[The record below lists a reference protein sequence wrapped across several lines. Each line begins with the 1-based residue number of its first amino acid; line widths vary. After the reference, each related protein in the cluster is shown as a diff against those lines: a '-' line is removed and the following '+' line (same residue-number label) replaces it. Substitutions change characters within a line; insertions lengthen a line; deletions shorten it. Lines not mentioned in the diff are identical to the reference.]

1 MNRFLLRDTANVMSD
16 ALDSTREFLAAHA
29 PFDQLEADALE
40 FLLPRLESR
49 FYERGARITDPEAGP
64 AQRFHIIRQGRI
76 RGENPSED
84 EQLSG
89 KAWELIP
96 GECFPIGALLGRR
109 AVHTVHRAAED
120 TVCLELSLED
130 FDRLRTRSRV
140 FNDFCTRR
148 LANLLDRL
156 QQGLDTLSTHD
167 AAGAGPLNTPLAL
180 RLARNPVTCPPHS
193 RLREALTTMRDAS
206 VGSIVAVDGEQR
218 PVGIFTLHDLLA
230 RVVLA
235 EVDLDTPV
243 EAVMTPDPVA
253 LEESAPGFE
262 GIEAMTQYGM
272 THLCVVRDGRLV
284 GVLGERDLLAR
295 QPLTLDGLVRDIR
308 RAEDVAT
315 IAERLQQVPRLIEA
329 VIGQGAEAD
338 QVLRLIT
345 RLNEHATR
353 RILALLRPEYAIE
366 GIDFTWLAFG
376 SQAREEQALI
386 TDQDNGILF
395 DAGSDTEDAVRERLL
410 PYARAVNQALA
421 ECGFTLCPGNIMA
434 GNPECCLSAPE
445 WEQRFTRWI
454 EQGTPEHLL
463 KSTIFFDLRAVDG
476 DPGPVEALRTRLL
489 QKTAFNSRFR
499 RQMAANQQMFR
510 PPLGLFGEIK
520 SGADGVDVK
529 KQGLTPFV
537 DAARLIALGAELPA
551 TRTHERLDQAV
562 SADVMRATDV
572 QDYHAAL
579 RYLQM
584 LRLRAQQKALREG
597 NDDNRIRPEELGA
610 LEGRILKESF
620 RQARKLQRQLEVQ
633 YQL

>member
-1 MNRFLLRDTANVMSD
+1 MTD
-16 ALDSTREFLAAHA
+16 ALDSTREFLGAHA
-29 PFDQLEADALE
+29 PFDQLELDALE

-49 FYERGARITDPEAGP
+49 FYARGARITDPEAGP
-64 AQRFHIIRQGRI
+64 ARRFHIIRQGRI
-76 RGENPSED
+76 RGETPSED

-120 TVCLELSLED
+120 TVCLELDLED
-130 FDRLRTRSRV
+130 FDRLRSRSRV

-156 QQGLDTLSTHD
+156 QQGLDTLSSRDGGT
-167 AAGAGPLNTPLAL
+167 AGQLNTPLAL
-180 RLARNPVTCPPHS
+180 RIARGPVTCRPDT
-193 RLREALTTMRDAS
+193 RLRDVLTTMRDER
-206 VGSIVAVDGEQR
+206 VGSVVAVDHEQR

-230 RVVLA
+230 RVALEDVG
-235 EVDLDTPV
+235 LDT
-243 EAVMTPDPVA
+243 ALDGVMTPDPVA

-262 GIEAMTQYGM
+262 GIEAMTEHGM

-284 GVLGERDLLAR
+284 GVLGERDLLTS
-295 QPLTLDGLVRDIR
+295 QPLTLDGLVREIR
-308 RAEDVAT
+308 RADSVAA
-315 IAERLQQVPRLIEA
+315 IAERLRQVPRLIEA
-329 VIGQGAEAD
+329 VVGQGAEAD

-353 RILALLRPEYAIE
+353 RVLALLRPQYEAIE

-376 SQAREEQALI
+376 SQAREEQALV

-395 DAGSDTEDAVRERLL
+395 DAEKSDTDAIRQRLL
-410 PYARAVNQALA
+410 PYAKAVNEALA
-421 ECGFTLCPGNIMA
+421 ECGFMLCPGNIMA
-434 GNPECCLSAPE
+434 GNPECCLSGPE
-445 WEQRFTRWI
+445 WDRRFTRWI

-476 DPGPVEALRTRLL
+476 DHGPVEALRTQLL
-489 QKTAFNSRFR
+489 QKTAYNSRFR
-499 RQMAANQQMFR
+499 RQMAANQQAFR

-520 SGADGVDVK
+520 SGADGINIK

-537 DAARLIALGAELPA
+537 DAARVIALAAELPA

-562 SADVMRATDV
+562 TAEVMRESDAR
-572 QDYHAAL
+572 DYHAAL

-597 NDDNRIRPEELGA
+597 RDDDNRIRPEELGT

-620 RQARKLQRQLEVQ
+620 RQARKLQGQLEVQ

>member
-1 MNRFLLRDTANVMSD
+1 MAD
-16 ALDSTREFLAAHA
+16 ALDSTREFLGAHA

-49 FYERGARITDPEAGP
+49 FYARGARITDPEGGP

-76 RGENPSED
+76 RGESPSED

-130 FDRLRTRSRV
+130 FDRLRGRSRV

-156 QQGLDTLSTHD
+156 QQGMDTLSARD
-167 AAGAGPLNTPLAL
+167 SGAGQLNTPLAL
-180 RLARNPVTCPPHS
+180 RIARGPVVCRPDTH
-193 RLREALTTMRDAS
+193 LREVLTQMRDER
-206 VGSIVAVDGEQR
+206 VGSVVATDDQQR
-218 PVGIFTLHDLLA
+218 PVGIFTLHDLLS
-230 RVVLA
+230 RVALA
-235 EVDLDTPV
+235 NVDLDTPV
-243 EAVMTPDPVA
+243 QAVMTPDPVA
-253 LEESAPGFE
+253 LEESTPGFE
-262 GIEAMTQYGM
+262 GIEAMTEHGM

-284 GVLGERDLLAR
+284 GVLGERDLLTS
-295 QPLTLDGLVRDIR
+295 QPLTLDGLVREIR
-308 RAEDVAT
+308 RADSVAA
-315 IAERLQQVPRLIEA
+315 IAERLRQVPRLIESI
-329 VIGQGAEAD
+329 VGQGAEAD

-353 RILALLRPEYAIE
+353 RVLALLRPEHEAIE
-366 GIDFTWLAFG
+366 GIEFTWLAFG
-376 SQAREEQALI
+376 SQAREEQALV

-395 DAGSDTEDAVRERLL
+395 DAEADDADAIRERLL
-410 PYARAVNQALA
+410 PYAKAVNQALA

-434 GNPECCLSAPE
+434 GNPECCLSGEE
-445 WEQRFTRWI
+445 WDQRFTRWI

-463 KSTIFFDLRAVDG
+463 KSSIFFDLRAVDG
-476 DPGPVEALRTRLL
+476 NTGPVEALRTRLL

-520 SGADGVDVK
+520 SGAKGIDIK

-537 DAARLIALGAELPA
+537 DGARVIALAAELPA
-551 TRTHERLDQAV
+551 TRTHDRLDQAV
-562 SADVMRATDV
+562 TAEVMREGDAR
-572 QDYHAAL
+572 DYHAAL

-584 LRLRAQQKALREG
+584 LRLRAQQKAMREG
-597 NDDNRIRPEELGA
+597 RDDDNRIRPEELGT

-620 RQARKLQRQLEVQ
+620 RQARKLQGQLEVQ

>member
-1 MNRFLLRDTANVMSD
+1 MSD
-16 ALDSTREFLAAHA
+16 ALDSTREFLGTHA
-29 PFDQLEADALE
+29 PFDQLEADALD
-40 FLLPRLESR
+40 FLIPRLESR
-49 FYERGARITDPEAGP
+49 FYPRGARITDPEAGP

-76 RGENPSED
+76 RGETPSED

-120 TVCLELSLED
+120 TVCLELGLED
-130 FDRLRTRSRV
+130 FDRLRARSRV

-156 QQGLDTLSTHD
+156 QQGMDTLAARD
-167 AAGAGPLNTPLAL
+167 AGAGQLNTPLAL
-180 RLARNPVTCPPHS
+180 RIPRGPITCRPDTP
-193 RLREALTTMRDAS
+193 LRAVLTTMRDER
-206 VGSIVAVDGEQR
+206 VGSIVATDDAQR
-218 PVGIFTLHDLLA
+218 PVGIFTLHDLLS
-230 RVVLA
+230 RVALA
-235 EVDLDTPV
+235 DVDLDTPLH
-243 EAVMTPDPVA
+243 AVMTPDPVA

-262 GIEAMTQYGM
+262 GIEAMTEHGM

-284 GVLGERDLLAR
+284 GVLGERDLLTS
-295 QPLTLDGLVRDIR
+295 QPLTLDGLVREIR
-308 RAEDVAT
+308 RADSVAA
-315 IAERLQQVPRLIEA
+315 IAERLRQVPRLIEA
-329 VIGQGAEAD
+329 VVGQGAEAD

-353 RILALLRPEYAIE
+353 RVLALLRGEHPSIE

-376 SQAREEQALI
+376 SQAREEQALV

-395 DAGSDTEDAVRERLL
+395 DAEAGDADAIRERLL
-410 PYARAVNQALA
+410 PYAKAVNQALA

-445 WEQRFTRWI
+445 WDQRFTRWI

-476 DPGPVEALRTRLL
+476 EAGPVEALRTRLL

-520 SGADGVDVK
+520 SGAEGIDIK

-537 DAARLIALGAELPA
+537 DAARVIALAAELPA
-551 TRTHERLDQAV
+551 TRTHDRLDQAV
-562 SADVMRATDV
+562 TAEVMRETDAR
-572 QDYHAAL
+572 DYHAAL

-597 NDDNRIRPEELGA
+597 REDDNRIRPEELGA
-610 LEGRILKESF
+610 LEGRVLKESF
-620 RQARKLQRQLEVQ
+620 RQARKLQGQLEVQ

>member
-1 MNRFLLRDTANVMSD
+1 MTD
-16 ALDSTREFLAAHA
+16 ALDSTREFLSAHA
-29 PFDQLEADALE
+29 PFDQLEPDALE
-40 FLLPRLESR
+40 FLLPRLENR
-49 FYERGARITDPEAGP
+49 FYERGARITDPDAGP
-64 AQRFHIIRQGRI
+64 ARRFHIIRQGRI
-76 RGENPSED
+76 RGETPSED

-120 TVCLELSLED
+120 TVCLELDLED

-156 QQGLDTLSTHD
+156 QQGLDTLSSREGG
-167 AAGAGPLNTPLAL
+167 AAGQLNTPLAL
-180 RLARNPVTCPPHS
+180 RIARSPVTCRPDTH
-193 RLREALTTMRDAS
+193 LREVLTTMRDER
-206 VGSIVAVDGEQR
+206 VGSVVAVDAEQR
-218 PVGIFTLHDLLA
+218 PVGIFTLRDLLA
-230 RVVLA
+230 RVALKDVG
-235 EVDLDTPV
+235 LDTPLDS
-243 EAVMTPDPVA
+243 VMTPGPVA

-262 GIEAMTQYGM
+262 GIEAMTEHGM

-284 GVLGERDLLAR
+284 GVLGERDLLTS
-295 QPLTLDGLVRDIR
+295 QPLTLDGLVREIR
-308 RAEDVAT
+308 RADSVAA
-315 IAERLQQVPRLIEA
+315 IAERLRQVPRLIEA
-329 VIGQGAEAD
+329 VVGQGAEAD

-353 RILALLRPEYAIE
+353 RVLALLRPHYEAIE

-376 SQAREEQALI
+376 SQAREEQALV

-395 DAGSDTEDAVRERLL
+395 DTEDGDADAIRERLL
-410 PYARAVNQALA
+410 PYARAVNEALA
-421 ECGFTLCPGNIMA
+421 ECGFMLCPGNIMA
-434 GNPECCLSAPE
+434 GNPECCLSGPE
-445 WEQRFTRWI
+445 WDRRFTRWI

-476 DPGPVEALRTRLL
+476 DHGPVEALRTQLL
-489 QKTAFNSRFR
+489 QKTAYNSRFR
-499 RQMAANQQMFR
+499 RQMAANQQAFR

-520 SGADGVDVK
+520 SGADGIDIK

-537 DAARLIALGAELPA
+537 DAARVIALAAELPA

-562 SADVMRATDV
+562 TAEVMRESDAR
-572 QDYHAAL
+572 DYHAAL

-597 NDDNRIRPEELGA
+597 RDDDNRIRPEELGT

-620 RQARKLQRQLEVQ
+620 RQARKLQGQLEVQ

>member
-1 MNRFLLRDTANVMSD
+1 MTD
-16 ALDSTREFLAAHA
+16 ALDSTREFLSAHA
-29 PFDQLEADALE
+29 PFDQLEPDALE
-40 FLLPRLESR
+40 FLVPRLESR
-49 FYERGARITDPEAGP
+49 FYARGARITDPDAGP
-64 AQRFHIIRQGRI
+64 ARRFHIIRQGRI
-76 RGENPSED
+76 RGETPSED

-120 TVCLELSLED
+120 TVCLELDLED
-130 FDRLRTRSRV
+130 FDRLRTRSRI

-156 QQGLDTLSTHD
+156 QQGLDTLSSRD
-167 AAGAGPLNTPLAL
+167 GGAAGQLNTPLAL
-180 RLARNPVTCPPHS
+180 RIARVPVTCRPDTH
-193 RLREALTTMRDAS
+193 LREVLTTMRDER
-206 VGSIVAVDGEQR
+206 VGSVVAVDAEQR
-218 PVGIFTLHDLLA
+218 PVGIFTLRDLLA
-230 RVVLA
+230 RVALKD
-235 EVDLDTPV
+235 VDLDTPLD
-243 EAVMTPDPVA
+243 AVMTPEPVA

-262 GIEAMTQYGM
+262 GIEAMTEHGM

-284 GVLGERDLLAR
+284 GVLGERDLLTS
-295 QPLTLDGLVRDIR
+295 QPLTLDGLVREIR
-308 RAEDVAT
+308 RADSVAA
-315 IAERLQQVPRLIEA
+315 IAERLRQVPRLIEA
-329 VIGQGAEAD
+329 VVGQGAEAD

-353 RILALLRPEYAIE
+353 RVLALLRPQYEAIE

-376 SQAREEQALI
+376 SQAREEQALV

-395 DAGSDTEDAVRERLL
+395 DAEAGDADAVRERLL
-410 PYARAVNQALA
+410 PYARAVNEALA
-421 ECGFTLCPGNIMA
+421 ECGFMLCPGNIMA
-434 GNPECCLSAPE
+434 GNPECCLSGPE
-445 WEQRFTRWI
+445 WDRRFTRWI
-454 EQGTPEHLL
+454 EQGTPDHLL

-476 DPGPVEALRTRLL
+476 DHGPVEALRTQLL
-489 QKTAFNSRFR
+489 QKTAYNSRFR
-499 RQMAANQQMFR
+499 RQMAANQQAFR

-520 SGADGVDVK
+520 SGADGIDIK

-537 DAARLIALGAELPA
+537 DAARVIALAAELPA

-562 SADVMRATDV
+562 TAEVMRESDAR
-572 QDYHAAL
+572 DYHAAL

-597 NDDNRIRPEELGA
+597 RDDDNRIRPEELGT

-620 RQARKLQRQLEVQ
+620 RQARKLQGQLEVQ

>member
-1 MNRFLLRDTANVMSD
+1 MTD
-16 ALDSTREFLAAHA
+16 ALDSTREFLSAHA
-29 PFDQLEADALE
+29 PFDQLEPDALE
-40 FLLPRLESR
+40 FLVPRLESR
-49 FYERGARITDPEAGP
+49 FYARGARITDPDAGP
-64 AQRFHIIRQGRI
+64 ARRFHIIRQGRI
-76 RGENPSED
+76 RGETPSED

-120 TVCLELSLED
+120 TVCLELDLED

-156 QQGLDTLSTHD
+156 QQGLDTLSSRD
-167 AAGAGPLNTPLAL
+167 GGAAGQLNTPLAL
-180 RLARNPVTCPPHS
+180 RIARVPVTCRPDTH
-193 RLREALTTMRDAS
+193 LREVLTTMRDER
-206 VGSIVAVDGEQR
+206 VGSVVAVDAEQR
-218 PVGIFTLHDLLA
+218 PVGIFTLRDLLA
-230 RVVLA
+230 RVALKD
-235 EVDLDTPV
+235 VDLDTPLD
-243 EAVMTPDPVA
+243 AVMTPEPVA

-262 GIEAMTQYGM
+262 GIEAMTEHGM

-284 GVLGERDLLAR
+284 GVLGERDLLTS
-295 QPLTLDGLVRDIR
+295 QPLTLDGLVREIR
-308 RAEDVAT
+308 RADSVAA
-315 IAERLQQVPRLIEA
+315 IAERLRQVPRLIEA
-329 VIGQGAEAD
+329 VVGQGAEAD

-353 RILALLRPEYAIE
+353 RVLALLRPQYEAIE

-376 SQAREEQALI
+376 SQAREEQALV

-395 DAGSDTEDAVRERLL
+395 DAEAGDADAVRERLL
-410 PYARAVNQALA
+410 PYARAVNEALA
-421 ECGFTLCPGNIMA
+421 ECGFMLCPGNIMA
-434 GNPECCLSAPE
+434 GNPECCLSGPE
-445 WEQRFTRWI
+445 WDRRFTRWI
-454 EQGTPEHLL
+454 EQGTPDHLL

-476 DPGPVEALRTRLL
+476 DHGPVEALRTQLL
-489 QKTAFNSRFR
+489 QKTAYNSRFR
-499 RQMAANQQMFR
+499 RQMAANQQAFR

-520 SGADGVDVK
+520 SGADGIDIK

-537 DAARLIALGAELPA
+537 DAARVIALAAELPA

-562 SADVMRATDV
+562 TAEVMRESDAR
-572 QDYHAAL
+572 DYHAAL

-597 NDDNRIRPEELGA
+597 RDDDNRIRPEELGT

-620 RQARKLQRQLEVQ
+620 RQARKLQGQLEVQ

>member
-1 MNRFLLRDTANVMSD
+1 MSD
-16 ALDSTREFLAAHA
+16 ALDSTREFLATHA
-29 PFDQLEADALE
+29 PFDQIEADALD
-40 FLLPRLESR
+40 FLIPRLESR
-49 FYERGARITDPEAGP
+49 FYPRGARITDPEAGP

-76 RGENPSED
+76 RGETPSED

-130 FDRLRTRSRV
+130 FDRLRGRSRV

-156 QQGLDTLSTHD
+156 QQGMDTL
-167 AAGAGPLNTPLAL
+167 AARDSGAGQLNTPLAL
-180 RLARNPVTCPPHS
+180 RITRDPITCRPDTP
-193 RLREALTTMRDAS
+193 LRAVLTTMRDER
-206 VGSIVAVDGEQR
+206 VGSIVATDAEQH

-230 RVVLA
+230 RVALA
-235 EVDLDTPV
+235 DVDLDTPLH
-243 EAVMTPDPVA
+243 AVMTPDPVA

-262 GIEAMTQYGM
+262 GIEAMTEHGM
-272 THLCVVRDGRLV
+272 THLCVVRAGRLV
-284 GVLGERDLLAR
+284 GVLGERDLLTS
-295 QPLTLDGLVRDIR
+295 QPLTLDGLVREIQ
-308 RAEDVAT
+308 RADSVTA
-315 IAERLQQVPRLIEA
+315 IAEHLRQVPRLIEA
-329 VIGQGAEAD
+329 VVSQGAEAD

-353 RILALLRPEYAIE
+353 RVLALLRPQHAID
-366 GIDFTWLAFG
+366 GITFTWLAFG

-395 DAGSDTEDAVRERLL
+395 DAAASDADAIRERLL
-410 PYARAVNQALA
+410 PYARAVNEALA

-434 GNPECCLSAPE
+434 GNPECCLSGPE
-445 WEQRFTRWI
+445 WDRRFTRWV

-463 KSTIFFDLRAVDG
+463 KSTIFFDLRALHG
-476 DPGPVEALRTRLL
+476 DAGPVEALRTRLL
-489 QKTAFNSRFR
+489 QQTAFNSRFR
-499 RQMAANQQMFR
+499 RQMAANQQQFR

-520 SGADGVDVK
+520 SGANGIDIK

-537 DAARLIALGAELPA
+537 DGARVIALAAELPA
-551 TRTHERLDQAV
+551 TRSHERLEQAV
-562 SADVMRATDV
+562 AAEVMRPGDA

-597 NDDNRIRPEELGA
+597 RDDDNRIRPEALGA
-610 LEGRILKESF
+610 LEARVLKESF
-620 RQARKLQRQLEVQ
+620 RQARKLQGQLAVQ

>member
-1 MNRFLLRDTANVMSD
+1 MAD
-16 ALDSTREFLAAHA
+16 ALDSTREFLGAHA

-49 FYERGARITDPEAGP
+49 FYARGARITDPEGGP

-76 RGENPSED
+76 RGESPSED

-130 FDRLRTRSRV
+130 FDRLRGRSRV

-156 QQGLDTLSTHD
+156 QQGMDTLSARD
-167 AAGAGPLNTPLAL
+167 SGAGQLNTPLAL
-180 RLARNPVTCPPHS
+180 RIARGPVVCRPDTH
-193 RLREALTTMRDAS
+193 LRDVLTQMRDER
-206 VGSIVAVDGEQR
+206 VGSVVATDDQQR
-218 PVGIFTLHDLLA
+218 PVGIFTLHDLLS
-230 RVVLA
+230 RVALA
-235 EVDLDTPV
+235 DVDLDTPV
-243 EAVMTPDPVA
+243 QAVMTPDPVA
-253 LEESAPGFE
+253 LEESTPGFE
-262 GIEAMTQYGM
+262 GIEAMTEHGM

-284 GVLGERDLLAR
+284 GVLGERDLLTS
-295 QPLTLDGLVRDIR
+295 QPLTLDGLVREIR
-308 RAEDVAT
+308 RADSVAA
-315 IAERLQQVPRLIEA
+315 IAERLRQVPRLIESI
-329 VIGQGAEAD
+329 VGQGAEAD

-353 RILALLRPEYAIE
+353 RVLALLRPEHEAIE
-366 GIDFTWLAFG
+366 GIEFTWLAFG
-376 SQAREEQALI
+376 SQAREEQALV

-395 DAGSDTEDAVRERLL
+395 DAEADDADAIRERLL
-410 PYARAVNQALA
+410 PYAKAVNQALA

-434 GNPECCLSAPE
+434 GNPECCLSGEE
-445 WEQRFTRWI
+445 WDQRFTRWI

-463 KSTIFFDLRAVDG
+463 KSSIFFDLRAVDG
-476 DPGPVEALRTRLL
+476 NTGPVEALRTRLL

-520 SGADGVDVK
+520 SGAKGIDIK

-537 DAARLIALGAELPA
+537 DGARVIALAAELPA
-551 TRTHERLDQAV
+551 TRTHDRLDQAV
-562 SADVMRATDV
+562 TAEVMREGDAR
-572 QDYHAAL
+572 DYHAAL

-584 LRLRAQQKALREG
+584 LRLRAQQKAMREG
-597 NDDNRIRPEELGA
+597 RDDDNRIRPEELGT

-620 RQARKLQRQLEVQ
+620 RQARKLQGQLEVQ

>member
-1 MNRFLLRDTANVMSD
+1 MTD
-16 ALDSTREFLAAHA
+16 ALDSTREFLSAHA
-29 PFDQLEADALE
+29 PFDQLEPDALD

-49 FYERGARITDPEAGP
+49 FYARGARITDPDAGP
-64 AQRFHIIRQGRI
+64 ARRFHIIRQGRI
-76 RGENPSED
+76 RGETPSED

-109 AVHTVHRAAED
+109 AVHTVHRAVED
-120 TVCLELSLED
+120 TVCLELDLED
-130 FDRLRTRSRV
+130 FDRLRSRSRV

-156 QQGLDTLSTHD
+156 QQGLDTLSSRD
-167 AAGAGPLNTPLAL
+167 GGAAGQLNTPLAL
-180 RLARNPVTCPPHS
+180 RIARGPVTCRPDT
-193 RLREALTTMRDAS
+193 RLREVLTTMRDER
-206 VGSIVAVDGEQR
+206 VGSVVAVDDERR

-230 RVVLA
+230 RVALKDVG
-235 EVDLDTPV
+235 LDTPLD
-243 EAVMTPDPVA
+243 AVMTPDPVA
-253 LEESAPGFE
+253 LEERTPGFE
-262 GIEAMTQYGM
+262 GIEAMTEHGM

-284 GVLGERDLLAR
+284 GVLGERDLLTS
-295 QPLTLDGLVRDIR
+295 QPLTLDGLVREIR
-308 RAEDVAT
+308 RADSVAA
-315 IAERLQQVPRLIEA
+315 IAERLRQVPRLIEA
-329 VIGQGAEAD
+329 VVGQGAEAD

-353 RILALLRPEYAIE
+353 RVLSLLRPQYEAIE

-376 SQAREEQALI
+376 SQAREEQALV

-395 DAGSDTEDAVRERLL
+395 DAEIGDTDAIRERLL
-410 PYARAVNQALA
+410 PYARAVNEALA
-421 ECGFTLCPGNIMA
+421 ECGFMLCPGNIMA
-434 GNPECCLSAPE
+434 GNPECCLSGPE
-445 WEQRFTRWI
+445 WDRRFTRWI

-476 DPGPVEALRTRLL
+476 DHGPVEALRTQLL
-489 QKTAFNSRFR
+489 QKTAYNSRFR
-499 RQMAANQQMFR
+499 RQMAANQQAFR
-510 PPLGLFGEIK
+510 PPLGLFGEIR
-520 SGADGVDVK
+520 SGADGIDIK

-537 DAARLIALGAELPA
+537 DAARLIALAAELPA

-562 SADVMRATDV
+562 TAEVMRESDAR
-572 QDYHAAL
+572 DYHAAL

-597 NDDNRIRPEELGA
+597 RDDDNRIRPEELGT

-620 RQARKLQRQLEVQ
+620 RQARKLQGQLEVQ

>member
-1 MNRFLLRDTANVMSD
+1 MRHRHDRRARQHPRVPQRPRPVRSARTRRAGVPRTASGESLLRARGPHHGSRCRTA
-16 ALDSTREFLAAHA
+16 R
-29 PFDQLEADALE
+29 
-40 FLLPRLESR
+40 
-49 FYERGARITDPEAGP
+49 
-64 AQRFHIIRQGRI
+64 RFHIIRQGRI
-76 RGENPSED
+76 RGETPSED

-120 TVCLELSLED
+120 TVCLELDLED
-130 FDRLRTRSRV
+130 FDRLRTRSRI

-156 QQGLDTLSTHD
+156 QQGLDTLSSRD
-167 AAGAGPLNTPLAL
+167 GGAAGQLNTPLAL
-180 RLARNPVTCPPHS
+180 RIARVPVTCRPDTH
-193 RLREALTTMRDAS
+193 LREVLTTMRDER
-206 VGSIVAVDGEQR
+206 VGSVVAVDAEQR
-218 PVGIFTLHDLLA
+218 PVGIFTLRDLLA
-230 RVVLA
+230 RVALKD
-235 EVDLDTPV
+235 VDLDTPLD
-243 EAVMTPDPVA
+243 AVMTPEPVA

-262 GIEAMTQYGM
+262 GIEAMTEHGM

-284 GVLGERDLLAR
+284 GVLGERDLLTS
-295 QPLTLDGLVRDIR
+295 QPLTLDGLVREIR
-308 RAEDVAT
+308 RADSVAA
-315 IAERLQQVPRLIEA
+315 IAERLRQVPRLIEA
-329 VIGQGAEAD
+329 VVGQGAEAD

-353 RILALLRPEYAIE
+353 RVLALLRPQYEAIE

-376 SQAREEQALI
+376 SQAREEQALV

-395 DAGSDTEDAVRERLL
+395 DAEAGDADAVRERLL
-410 PYARAVNQALA
+410 PYARAVNEALA
-421 ECGFTLCPGNIMA
+421 ECGFMLCPGNIMA
-434 GNPECCLSAPE
+434 GNPECCLSGPE
-445 WEQRFTRWI
+445 WDRRFTRWI
-454 EQGTPEHLL
+454 EQGTPDHLL

-476 DPGPVEALRTRLL
+476 DHGPVEALRTQLL
-489 QKTAFNSRFR
+489 QKTAYNSRFR
-499 RQMAANQQMFR
+499 RQMAANQQAFR

-520 SGADGVDVK
+520 SGADGIDIK

-537 DAARLIALGAELPA
+537 DAARVIALAAELPA

-562 SADVMRATDV
+562 TAEVMRESDAR
-572 QDYHAAL
+572 DYHAAL

-597 NDDNRIRPEELGA
+597 RDDDNRIRPEELGT

-620 RQARKLQRQLEVQ
+620 RQARKLQGQLEVQ

>member
-1 MNRFLLRDTANVMSD
+1 MSD
-16 ALDSTREFLAAHA
+16 ALDSTREFLGAHA
-29 PFDQLEADALE
+29 PFDQLETDALE

-49 FYERGARITDPEAGP
+49 FYARGARITDPDAGP

-76 RGENPSED
+76 RGETPSED

-120 TVCLELSLED
+120 TVCLELTLED

-156 QQGLDTLSTHD
+156 QQGLDTLSARD
-167 AAGAGPLNTPLAL
+167 GGSAGQLNTPLAL
-180 RLARNPVTCPPHS
+180 RIAREPVTCSPDT
-193 RLREALTTMRDAS
+193 RLRDVLGTMRDER
-206 VGSIVAVDGEQR
+206 VGSIVVVDGNHH

-230 RVVLA
+230 RVALA
-235 EVDLDTPV
+235 DVDLDTPV
-243 EAVMTPDPVA
+243 EPVMTPDPVA
-253 LEESAPGFE
+253 LAESALGFE
-262 GIEAMTQYGM
+262 GIEAMTEHGM

-284 GVLGERDLLAR
+284 GVLGERDLLTS
-295 QPLTLDGLVRDIR
+295 QPLTLDGLVREIR
-308 RAEDVAT
+308 RADSVAA
-315 IAERLQQVPRLIEA
+315 IAERLRQVPRLIEA
-329 VIGQGAEAD
+329 VVGQGAEAD

-353 RILALLRPEYAIE
+353 RVLALLRPQHEAIE

-376 SQAREEQALI
+376 SQAREEQALV

-395 DAGSDTEDAVRERLL
+395 DAGAGDADAIRERLL
-410 PYARAVNQALA
+410 PYAKAVNQALA
-421 ECGFTLCPGNIMA
+421 ECGFMLCPGNIMA
-434 GNPECCLSAPE
+434 GNPECCLSGPE
-445 WEQRFTRWI
+445 WDRRFTRWV

-476 DPGPVEALRTRLL
+476 DAGPLEALRTRLL
-489 QKTAFNSRFR
+489 QQTAFNSRFR

-520 SGADGVDVK
+520 SGAEGIDIK

-537 DAARLIALGAELPA
+537 DGARIIALAAELPA
-551 TRTHERLDQAV
+551 TRTHDRLDQAV
-562 SADVMRATDV
+562 AADVMREADAR
-572 QDYHAAL
+572 DYHAAL

-597 NDDNRIRPEELGA
+597 RDDDNRIRPEELGT
-610 LEGRILKESF
+610 LEGRVLKESF
-620 RQARKLQRQLEVQ
+620 RQARKLQGQLEVQ

>member
-1 MNRFLLRDTANVMSD
+1 MSD
-16 ALDSTREFLAAHA
+16 ALDSTREFLGAHA

-49 FYERGARITDPEAGP
+49 FYARGARITDPEAGP
-64 AQRFHIIRQGRI
+64 ARRFHIIRQGRI
-76 RGENPSED
+76 RGETPSED
-84 EQLSG
+84 EQVSG

-120 TVCLELSLED
+120 TVCLELGLED
-130 FDRLRTRSRV
+130 FDRLRARSRV

-156 QQGLDTLSTHD
+156 QQGLDTLSAHD
-167 AAGAGPLNTPLAL
+167 GAGGGQLNAPLAL
-180 RLARNPVTCPPHS
+180 RVAREPITCRPETA
-193 RLREALTTMRDAS
+193 LREALTTMRDQR
-206 VGSIVAVDGEQR
+206 VGSIVAVDGNQR

-230 RVVLA
+230 RVALEDVG
-235 EVDLDTPV
+235 LDTPLQ
-243 EAVMTPDPVA
+243 AVMTPDPVA

-262 GIEAMTQYGM
+262 GIEAMTEHGM

-284 GVLGERDLLAR
+284 GVIGERDLLTS
-295 QPLTLDGLVRDIR
+295 QPLTLDGLVREIR
-308 RAEDVAT
+308 RASSVGD
-315 IAERLQQVPRLIEA
+315 IAGRLRQVPRLVEA
-329 VIGQGAEAD
+329 VITQGAEAD

-353 RILALLRPEYAIE
+353 RILALLRPQYEAIE

-376 SQAREEQALI
+376 SQAREEQALV

-395 DAGSDTEDAVRERLL
+395 DAEPGDAEAVRARLL
-410 PYARAVNQALA
+410 PYAAAVNNALA
-421 ECGFTLCPGNIMA
+421 ECGFQLCPGNIMA

-445 WEQRFTRWI
+445 WDRRFTRWI

-463 KSTIFFDLRAVDG
+463 KSTIFFDLRAIDG
-476 DPGPVEALRTRLL
+476 DSGPVEALRTRLL
-489 QKTAFNSRFR
+489 QQTAYNSRFR
-499 RQMAANQQMFR
+499 RQMAANQQAFR
-510 PPLGLFGEIK
+510 PPLGLFGEIR
-520 SGADGVDVK
+520 SGADGIDVK
-529 KQGLTPFV
+529 RQGLTPFV
-537 DAARLIALGAELPA
+537 DGARVIALAAELPA

-562 SADVMRATDV
+562 AADVMREPDAH
-572 QDYHAAL
+572 DYHAAL

-584 LRLRAQQKALREG
+584 LRLRAQQKGLREG
-597 NDDNRIRPEELGA
+597 REDNDRIRPEELGA
-610 LEGRILKESF
+610 LEGRVLKESF
-620 RQARKLQRQLEVQ
+620 RQARKLQGQLAVQ

>member
-1 MNRFLLRDTANVMSD
+1 MAD
-16 ALDSTREFLAAHA
+16 ALDSTREFLGAHA

-49 FYERGARITDPEAGP
+49 FYARGARITDPEGGP

-76 RGENPSED
+76 RGESPSED

-130 FDRLRTRSRV
+130 FDRLRGRSRV

-156 QQGLDTLSTHD
+156 QQGMDTLSARD
-167 AAGAGPLNTPLAL
+167 SGAGQLNTPLAL
-180 RLARNPVTCPPHS
+180 RIARGPVVCRPDTH
-193 RLREALTTMRDAS
+193 LRDVLTQMRDER
-206 VGSIVAVDGEQR
+206 VGSVVATDDQQR
-218 PVGIFTLHDLLA
+218 PVGIFTLHDLLS
-230 RVVLA
+230 RVALA
-235 EVDLDTPV
+235 DVDLDTPV
-243 EAVMTPDPVA
+243 QAVMTPDPVA
-253 LEESAPGFE
+253 LEESTPGFE
-262 GIEAMTQYGM
+262 GIEAMTEHGM

-284 GVLGERDLLAR
+284 GVLGERDLLTS
-295 QPLTLDGLVRDIR
+295 QPLTLDGLVREIR
-308 RAEDVAT
+308 RADSVAA
-315 IAERLQQVPRLIEA
+315 IAERLRQVPRLIESI
-329 VIGQGAEAD
+329 VGQGAEAD

-353 RILALLRPEYAIE
+353 RVLALLRPEHEAIE
-366 GIDFTWLAFG
+366 GIEFTWLAFG
-376 SQAREEQALI
+376 SQAREEQALV

-395 DAGSDTEDAVRERLL
+395 DAEADDADAIRERLL
-410 PYARAVNQALA
+410 PYAKAVNQALA
-421 ECGFTLCPGNIMA
+421 ECGFTRCPGNIMA
-434 GNPECCLSAPE
+434 GNPECCLSGEE
-445 WEQRFTRWI
+445 WDQRFTRWI

-463 KSTIFFDLRAVDG
+463 KSSIFFDLRAVDG
-476 DPGPVEALRTRLL
+476 NTGPVEALRTRLL

-520 SGADGVDVK
+520 SGAKGIDIK

-537 DAARLIALGAELPA
+537 DGARVIALAAELPA
-551 TRTHERLDQAV
+551 TRTHDRLDQAV
-562 SADVMRATDV
+562 TAEVMREGDAR
-572 QDYHAAL
+572 DYHAAL

-584 LRLRAQQKALREG
+584 LRLRAQQKAMREG
-597 NDDNRIRPEELGA
+597 RDDDNRIRPEELGT

-620 RQARKLQRQLEVQ
+620 RQARKLQGQLEVQ

>member
-1 MNRFLLRDTANVMSD
+1 MSD
-16 ALDSTREFLAAHA
+16 ALDSTREFLGAHA

-49 FYERGARITDPEAGP
+49 FYARGARITDPEAGP

-76 RGENPSED
+76 RGETPSED

-89 KAWELIP
+89 KAWELVP

-130 FDRLRTRSRV
+130 FDRLRARSRI

-156 QQGLDTLSTHD
+156 QQGLDTLSAQD
-167 AAGAGPLNTPLAL
+167 AGAGQLNTPLAL
-180 RLARNPVTCPPHS
+180 RIAREPVTCTPS
-193 RLREALTTMRDAS
+193 TRLREVLTTMRDER
-206 VGSIVAVDGEQR
+206 VGSVVAVDDTRR
-218 PVGIFTLHDLLA
+218 PVGIFTLRDLLA
-230 RVVLA
+230 RVTLA
-235 EVDLDTPV
+235 DVDLDTPV
-243 EAVMTPDPVA
+243 EAVMTPNPIA

-262 GIEAMTQYGM
+262 GIEAMTEHGM

-284 GVLGERDLLAR
+284 GVLGERDLLTS
-295 QPLTLDGLVRDIR
+295 QPLTLDGLVREIR
-308 RAEDVAT
+308 RADSVAA
-315 IAERLQQVPRLIEA
+315 IAERLRQVPRLIEA
-329 VIGQGAEAD
+329 VVGQGAEAD

-353 RILALLRPEYAIE
+353 RVLALLRPQYEAIE

-376 SQAREEQALI
+376 SQAREEQALV

-395 DAGSDTEDAVRERLL
+395 DAEVGDADTIRERLL
-410 PYARAVNQALA
+410 PYAKAVNQALA
-421 ECGFTLCPGNIMA
+421 ECGFMLCPGNIMA
-434 GNPECCLSAPE
+434 GNPECCLSGPE
-445 WEQRFTRWI
+445 WERRFTRWI

-463 KSTIFFDLRAVDG
+463 KSSIFFDLRAVDG
-476 DPGPVEALRTRLL
+476 DASPVEALRTRLL
-489 QKTAFNSRFR
+489 QQTAFNSRFR

-520 SGADGVDVK
+520 SGAEGIDIK

-537 DAARLIALGAELPA
+537 DGARIIALAAELPA
-551 TRTHERLDQAV
+551 TRTHDRLDQAV
-562 SADVMRATDV
+562 TADVMRDADAR
-572 QDYHAAL
+572 DYHAAL

-597 NDDNRIRPEELGA
+597 RDDDNRIRPEELGA
-610 LEGRILKESF
+610 LEGRVLKESF
-620 RQARKLQRQLEVQ
+620 RQARKLQGQLEVQ

>member
-1 MNRFLLRDTANVMSD
+1 MTD
-16 ALDSTREFLAAHA
+16 ALDSTREFLGAHA
-29 PFDQLEADALE
+29 PFDQLEPDALE

-49 FYERGARITDPEAGP
+49 FYARGARITDPDAGP
-64 AQRFHIIRQGRI
+64 ARRFHIIRQGRI
-76 RGENPSED
+76 RGETPSED

-120 TVCLELSLED
+120 TVCLELDLED
-130 FDRLRTRSRV
+130 FDRLRSRSRV

-156 QQGLDTLSTHD
+156 QQGLDTLSSRD
-167 AAGAGPLNTPLAL
+167 GGAAGQLNTPLAL
-180 RLARNPVTCPPHS
+180 RISRGPVTCRPDT
-193 RLREALTTMRDAS
+193 RLREVLTTMRDER
-206 VGSIVAVDGEQR
+206 VGSVVAVDDEQR
-218 PVGIFTLHDLLA
+218 PVGIFTLHDLLS
-230 RVVLA
+230 RVVL
-235 EVDLDTPV
+235 EDVGLDAPL
-243 EAVMTPDPVA
+243 EAVMTSDPVA

-262 GIEAMTQYGM
+262 GIEAMTEHGM

-284 GVLGERDLLAR
+284 GVLGERDLLTS
-295 QPLTLDGLVRDIR
+295 QPLTLDGLVREIR
-308 RAEDVAT
+308 RADSVSA
-315 IAERLQQVPRLIEA
+315 IAERLHQVPRLIEA
-329 VIGQGAEAD
+329 VVGQGAEAD

-353 RILALLRPEYAIE
+353 RVLALLRPQYEAIE
-366 GIDFTWLAFG
+366 GIEFTWLAFG
-376 SQAREEQALI
+376 SQAREEQALV

-395 DAGSDTEDAVRERLL
+395 DTEDGDADAIRERLL
-410 PYARAVNQALA
+410 PYARAVNEALA
-421 ECGFTLCPGNIMA
+421 ECGFMLCPGNIMA
-434 GNPECCLSAPE
+434 GNPECCLSKTE
-445 WEQRFTRWI
+445 WDRRFTRWI

-476 DPGPVEALRTRLL
+476 DHGPVEALRTQLL
-489 QKTAFNSRFR
+489 QKTAYNSRFR
-499 RQMAANQQMFR
+499 RQMAANQQAFR

-520 SGADGVDVK
+520 SGADGIDIK

-537 DAARLIALGAELPA
+537 DAARVIALAAELPA

-562 SADVMRATDV
+562 SAEVMRESDAR
-572 QDYHAAL
+572 DYHAAL

-597 NDDNRIRPEELGA
+597 RDDDNRIRPEELGT

-620 RQARKLQRQLEVQ
+620 RQARKLQGQLEVQ